1 MQSGEL
7 VAARMSGGVAI
18 VRVVAVEDAR
28 VRVALRRKRE
38 ARLPADR
45 VILATQIVAEGDEAL
60 AAFREQSEALADD
73 VALVDLWEVVR
84 DEGEALAFDDLAE
97 LYWGAE
103 ASAAERVALLLRL
116 DRDDLYFDSGKA
128 GYSARSADAVEETL
142 ARRRRRAQ
150 NAADAEALA
159 AALSAGELPSDLSA
173 HQQSLMGDMREYAV
187 FGDDYARGAAVK
199 ALLGKVQGNMV
210 GKGAS
215 GGNPQRLA
223 FETLVAIGEMAADA
237 PLELAREGID
247 AAFSAEALAEADA
260 VSDAEPLADAR
271 RVDLTALPV
280 FTIDDADTA
289 DKDDALSLER
299 LDETH
304 NGAAVYRLGAHI
316 TDAGALIAPGGALD
330 AEANRRMATLYI
342 PEGAVPML
350 PAAVSQAKGSLESG
364 ESRAALSLLARVSAD
379 GELLGYEVKP
389 SVIRSRAALS
399 YEEADAAILGVND
412 GAAGGAKGLD
422 GAGKAGEYAETLA
435 ALHALAGALKGRR
448 ELAGAVNIDK
458 PEMQIRVAA
467 PEDIRVRVIER
478 DTPARAMVA
487 ECMVLCNSLLATF
500 CRDNGIA
507 AAYRTQAAP
516 DLSDIGAGLPPGTA
530 LEDGPL
536 RWYLMM
542 RRFAPADIGTA
553 PGAHNGL
560 GVAAY
565 IQATSPLRRYPDMVM
580 QRQISHFLSA
590 GEPLYSAD
598 EIASVA
604 ARADVQLRAL
614 GKLEAQRRTYWFMKY
629 LKLRAANAKD
639 DDGLLYDAVVLEN
652 RPRRSGML
660 ELAEYPFRARAQLP
674 GAVLPGERV
683 GLRFGGADLWERRVS
698 FTHVVE

>member
-1 MQSGEL
+1 MKPGEL

-18 VRVVAVEDAR
+18 VRVVAVEDTR

-38 ARLPADR
+38 ARLPAER
-45 VILATQIVAEGDEAL
+45 VILSTQVIAGGDEAL
-60 AAFREQSEALADD
+60 AEFRGESEALADD
-73 VALVDLWEVVR
+73 LALVDLWEVVR
-84 DEGEALAFDDLAE
+84 DEGGALSFEDLAE
-97 LYWGAE
+97 LYWGAS

-116 DRDDLYFDSGKA
+116 DRDDLYFEGGKA
-128 GYSARSADAVEETL
+128 GYAPRSADAVDETL

-150 NAADAEALA
+150 NAADADALA
-159 AALSAGELPSDLSA
+159 AALSAGELPLELSA
-173 HQQSLMGDMREYAV
+173 HQRSLMDDMREYAV

-199 ALLGKVQGNMV
+199 ALLGKVQG
-210 GKGAS
+210 KGAA
-215 GGNPQRLA
+215 GGNLQRLA
-223 FETLVAIGEMAADA
+223 FETLAAIGEMSADA
-237 PLELAREGID
+237 PLELAREGIE

-260 VSDAEPLADAR
+260 VSAAEPLADAR
-271 RVDLTALPV
+271 RVDLTALPI

-289 DKDDALSLER
+289 DKDDALSLEW

-350 PAAVSQAKGSLESG
+350 PAAVSQGKGSLESG
-364 ESRAALSLLARVSAD
+364 EARAALSLLARVSAD
-379 GELLGYEVKP
+379 GETLGYEVKP

-399 YEEADAAILGVND
+399 YEEADAAILGS
-412 GAAGGAKGLD
+412 AGGGGDAD
-422 GAGKAGEYAETLA
+422 GAGNAGNAGEYADTLA
-435 ALHALAGALKGRR
+435 ALHALAGALKRRR
-448 ELAGAVNIDK
+448 EEAGAVNIDK

-487 ECMVLCNSLLATF
+487 ECMVLCNSLLAAF
-500 CRDNGIA
+500 CRDNGIP
-507 AAYRTQAAP
+507 AAYRSQAAP
-516 DLSDIGAGLPPGTA
+516 DLSDIGAGLPPGTVP
-530 LEDGPL
+530 EEGPL

-553 PGAHNGL
+553 AGAHNGL

-590 GEPLYSAD
+590 GEPLYSTD
-598 EIASVA
+598 GIASVA
-604 ARADVQLRAL
+604 ARAEVQLRAL
-614 GKLEAQRRTYWFMKY
+614 GKLEAQRRTYWFMKH
-629 LKLRAANAKD
+629 LKLRAASAAD

-652 RPRRSGML
+652 HPRRSALL
-660 ELAEYPFRARAQLP
+660 ELADYPFRARAQLP
-674 GAVLPGERV
+674 NAAQPGERV
-683 GLRFGGADLWERRVS
+683 RLRFGGADLWERRLS
-698 FTHVVE
+698 FTHAPDGA

>member
-38 ARLPADR
+38 ARLPAER

-97 LYWGAE
+97 LYWGAA

-116 DRDDLYFDSGKA
+116 DRDDLYFEGGKA
-128 GYSARSADAVEETL
+128 GYEPRSADAVDETL

-159 AALSAGELPSDLSA
+159 AALSAGELPADLSA
-173 HQQSLMGDMREYAV
+173 HQRSLVDGMREYAV
-187 FGDDYARGAAVK
+187 FGDEYTRSAAVK
-199 ALLGKVQGNMV
+199 ALLGKMA
-210 GKGAS
+210 GKGAA
-215 GGNPQRLA
+215 GGNSQRLA
-223 FETLVAIGEMAADA
+223 FETLVAIGDMAADA

-247 AAFSAEALAEADA
+247 AAFSAEALAAAEA
-260 VSDAEPLADAR
+260 VSAAEPLADAR
-271 RVDLTALPV
+271 RVDLTALPI

-289 DKDDALSLER
+289 DKDDALSLEL
-299 LDETH
+299 LDEKR

-350 PAAVSQAKGSLESG
+350 PAAVSQSKGSLESG

-379 GELLGYEVKP
+379 GEMLSYEVKP

-399 YEEADAAILGVND
+399 YEEADAAILGAGD
-412 GAAGGAKGLD
+412 GGAD

-448 ELAGAVNIDK
+448 EAAGAVNIDK

-487 ECMVLCNSLLATF
+487 ECMVLCNSLLAAF
-500 CRDNGIA
+500 CRDNGIP
-507 AAYRTQAAP
+507 AAYRSQAAP

-530 LEDGPL
+530 LEEGPL

-590 GEPLYSAD
+590 GEPLYSTD

-614 GKLEAQRRTYWFMKY
+614 GKLEGQRRTYWFMKY

-660 ELAEYPFRARAQLP
+660 ELADYPFRARAQLP

-698 FTHVVE
+698 FTHAVE

>member
-1 MQSGEL
+1 MKPGEL

-18 VRVVAVEDAR
+18 VRVVAVEDTR

-38 ARLPADR
+38 ARLPAER
-45 VILATQIVAEGDEAL
+45 VILSTQIVAEGEEEL
-60 AAFREQSEALADD
+60 AAFRSESEALADD
-73 VALVDLWEVVR
+73 LALVDLWEVVR
-84 DEGEALAFDDLAE
+84 DEGGALSFDDLAE
-97 LYWGAE
+97 LYWGAA

-116 DRDDLYFDSGKA
+116 DRDDLYFEGGKA
-128 GYSARSADAVEETL
+128 GYAPRSADAVDETL

-159 AALSAGELPSDLSA
+159 AALSAGGLPPELSA
-173 HQQSLMGDMREYAV
+173 HQRSLMDDMREYAI

-199 ALLGKVQGNMV
+199 ALLGKVQG
-210 GKGAS
+210 KGAA
-215 GGNPQRLA
+215 GGNLQRLA
-223 FETLVAIGEMAADA
+223 FETLAAIGEVAADA
-237 PLELAREGID
+237 PLELAREGIE

-260 VSDAEPLADAR
+260 VSAAEPLADAR
-271 RVDLTALPV
+271 RVDLTTLPI

-299 LDETH
+299 LNETH

-316 TDAGALIAPGGALD
+316 TDAGALIAQGGALD

-350 PAAVSQAKGSLESG
+350 PAAVSQGKGSLESG
-364 ESRAALSLLARVSAD
+364 EARAALSLLARVSAD
-379 GELLGYEVKP
+379 GETLGYEVQP

-399 YEEADAAILGVND
+399 YEEADAAILGSEGGAD
-412 GAAGGAKGLD
+412 GADDAGN
-422 GAGKAGEYAETLA
+422 AGEYADTLA
-435 ALHALAGALKGRR
+435 DLHALAGALKRRR
-448 ELAGAVNIDK
+448 EAAGAVNIDK
-458 PEMQIRVAA
+458 PEMQIRVVA

-487 ECMVLCNSLLATF
+487 ECMVLCNSLLAAF
-500 CRDNGIA
+500 CRDNGIP
-507 AAYRTQAAP
+507 AAYRSQAAP
-516 DLSDIGAGLPPGTA
+516 DLSDIGAGLPPGMA
-530 LEDGPL
+530 LEEGPL

-590 GEPLYSAD
+590 GEPLYSTD

-604 ARADVQLRAL
+604 ARAEVQLRAL
-614 GKLEAQRRTYWFMKY
+614 GKLEAQRRTYWFMKH
-629 LKLRAANAKD
+629 LKLRAANAAD

-652 RPRRSGML
+652 HPRRSALL
-660 ELAEYPFRARAQLP
+660 ELADYPFRARAQLP
-674 GAVLPGERV
+674 NAAQPGARV
-683 GLRFGGADLWERRVS
+683 RLRFGGADLWERRLS
-698 FTHVVE
+698 FTHAPDGV